1 MATAGVIPDQKLE
14 KQIQKQMGCMT
25 GFLQLFDR
33 QHILTG
39 KRLCSSTKRLPSTT
53 SSSVDS
59 SPQSEKSS
67 IESPVFSKELP
78 QSQPEMKKST
88 PELRSPASEFSVPV
102 EIPVKIISS
111 SPSPSPL
118 PAFDPK
124 ESLRTPW
131 KLREGPRLSLDSRA
145 SFDTKGSL
153 YPKEIKSNAA
163 IFSSASR
170 CESFESNNENE
181 NNQKRGGGGSP
192 SVIARLMG
200 LEGLPNSSG
209 REPIKKV
216 ELTRSASESRVS
228 RDFQYRF
235 IEPKHSEFS
244 NSVSKDN
251 VVVTEDY
258 RSKLL
263 RKTTETVGKPKSE
276 QQKVSNVN
284 GFYTVLPWSN
294 NHNSHQNHQ
303 HQMQQRK
310 MFYDAQDFFPEP
322 KQNGTTLYGEIEK
335 RLKMRGIDEPE
346 KDLETLKQILEALQ
360 LKGLLHSSSNRKQPV
375 ERIGNRNFVFDR
387 RFSSTEESPIVIMK
401 PSRSSQFNNRNGRT
415 GQESTSSPTSNIRSR
430 PNGINRNINVS
441 TDSGRTRMNR
451 HENEPQQRN
460 SNGINN
466 RRGRNS
472 MSSSPDRNESPAR
485 SPSSLAR
492 RKALSIETP
501 RRGNNYEDQ
510 NRRSS
515 PVNSPRVSPR
525 RGPGSDQSIN
535 RSPRNNRKLDSSPR
549 ERISVRVIDDDS
561 SAFSESSIS
570 TSSQFDFSE
579 RSKMEEYKDGR
590 SLLERCDKLLHSIAE
605 ITSRETELQ
614 PSPVSVLDSSF
625 YKDESSPSPIMRRA
639 RCIDFKDQSPDLE
652 EDMWSS
658 PVISPIRMKSEE
670 NIQSDDSDFIYIS
683 AILQVPDCLS
693 EDTDVFLLLEK
704 QKYKTTSQVS
714 RVHRKLVF
722 DTITEILDRKR
733 QLLPWKT
740 MSSTGKPS
748 FRQIWMEF
756 RRIREKA
763 TTEDLFEIICG
774 ALKKDM
780 VGDSTQGWVD
790 SPLETSEAVLDIERL
805 IFKDLIADVIKDL
818 ADSTS
823 NNLLVPTLRR
833 TLVF

>member
-1 MATAGVIPDQKLE
+1 MATAGVIPDQK
-14 KQIQKQMGCMT
+14 QIQKQVGCMT

-33 QHILTG
+33 QHIVTG
-39 KRLCSSTKRLPSTT
+39 KRLCSSTKRLSSTT

-67 IESPVFSKELP
+67 IESPAFSKELQ

-88 PELRSPASEFSVPV
+88 PELCSPAQEFSVPV

-118 PAFDPK
+118 PALDPK

-145 SFDTKGSL
+145 TFDTKGSL
-153 YPKEIKSNAA
+153 YPKEIKSNGA
-163 IFSSASR
+163 IFSSTSR

-181 NNQKRGGGGSP
+181 NNQKRGGGSP

-200 LEGLPNSSG
+200 LEGLPDSSG

-228 RDFQYRF
+228 KDFQYRF

-244 NSVSKDN
+244 NSISKDN

-258 RSKLL
+258 RLKLL
-263 RKTTETVGKPKSE
+263 RTTADSVGKPKFE
-276 QQKVSNVN
+276 EQKVSNAN
-284 GFYTVLPWSN
+284 GFCTGLSWNN
-294 NHNSHQNHQ
+294 NHNSNQNQ

-401 PSRSSQFNNRNGRT
+401 PSRSSSSQFNSRNGRT
-415 GQESTSSPTSNIRSR
+415 GQESTPSPTSNIRSR
-430 PNGINRNINVS
+430 ANGINRNLNVS
-441 TDSGRTRMNR
+441 TDSGRIMNR
-451 HENEPQQRN
+451 QENELQQRN

-466 RRGRNS
+466 RKGRNS
-472 MSSSPDRNESPAR
+472 MSSSPDRNGSPAR

-492 RKALSIETP
+492 IKPLSIETS
-501 RRGNNYEDQ
+501 RRGNNHNEDQ

-515 PVNSPRVSPR
+515 PINSPRVSPR
-525 RGPGSDQSIN
+525 RGSGSDQFTS
-535 RSPRNNRKLDSSPR
+535 RSPRNNRKSDSSPR

-590 SLLERCDKLLHSIAE
+590 TLLERCDKLLHSIAE
-605 ITSRETELQ
+605 ITSTETELQ

-639 RCIDFKDQSPDLE
+639 RCIDFKDQSVNLE
-652 EDMWSS
+652 EDMLSG
-658 PVISPIRMKSEE
+658 PVISPTRMKWEE
-670 NIQSDDSDFIYIS
+670 NIQSDDSDYTYIS
-683 AILQVPDCLS
+683 EILWVSECLS

-704 QKYKTTSQVS
+704 QKYKTSCQVS
-714 RVHRKLVF
+714 RVHRKLVH
-722 DTITEILDRKR
+722 DTITEILDQKR

-740 MSSTGKPS
+740 VSSTRKPS
-748 FRQIWMEF
+748 VRQIWMEF
-756 RRIREKA
+756 RRIREKE

-780 VGDSTQGWVD
+780 VGDSIQGWVD
-790 SPLETSEAVLDIERL
+790 CPLETSEAVLDIERL
-805 IFKDLIADVIKDL
+805 IFKDLIADMIKDL
-818 ADSTS
+818 ADSTG